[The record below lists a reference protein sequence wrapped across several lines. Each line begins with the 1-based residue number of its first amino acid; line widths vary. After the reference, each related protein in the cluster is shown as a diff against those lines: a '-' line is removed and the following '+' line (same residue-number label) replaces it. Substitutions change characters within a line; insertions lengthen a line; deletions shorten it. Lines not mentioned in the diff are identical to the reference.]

1 MSDND
6 TSPEP
11 EARFPRDSDER
22 SGSRLEEVTKPTAV
36 HGWRPGRPTSGNRP
50 GRRCILW
57 GTVEVG
63 QHEDVESLGVGSR
76 TKRVQT
82 LAYTG
87 FANGLGLTP

>member
-1 MSDND
+1 MDGITD
-6 TSPEP
+6 
-11 EARFPRDSDER
+11 D
-22 SGSRLEEVTKPTAV
+22 RLREI
-36 HGWRPGRPTSGNRP
+36 GRC
-50 GRRCILW
+50 CILC

-82 LAYTG
+82 LTYTG